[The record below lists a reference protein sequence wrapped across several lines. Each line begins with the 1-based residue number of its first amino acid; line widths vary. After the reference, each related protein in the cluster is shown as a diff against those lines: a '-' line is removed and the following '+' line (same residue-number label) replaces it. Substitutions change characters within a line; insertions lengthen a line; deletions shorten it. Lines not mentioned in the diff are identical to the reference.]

1 MEIPSSKKIV
11 QFFDNIKPSNV
22 PNWSWCYVFIP
33 ALLGYLLILMQ
44 HINEKPVIG
53 KILSFDP
60 KFQEVF
66 RTDSKIEIISKDS
79 IWSEGPLWID
89 DQDTPASYLLFSDVG
104 KNRIYKWEDGKG
116 PFTIG
121 KSVYADKSGCKS
133 NSTFCS
139 QLAYPGTT
147 GIIRF
152 SDGKAIDLL
161 AGQDGER
168 AITIFYENGTRF
180 HLATHF
186 EGKRFNSPND
196 LVWSR
201 DGNLYFTDLDY
212 GLLTSEYQMLEREI
226 PHTGVYMIPRDSI
239 VKALETHQPVSDVK
253 LLTKE
258 MSRPNG
264 LAFSPDH
271 KLLYVSNSHQEDSFL
286 NVYSVLE
293 DGSLDHGKLF
303 YNGTSLRSP
312 STPLGAC
319 DGLKVDNKGNL
330 IASAPGGVV
339 VLSPDGRL
347 LGRLLVDYF
356 VSNVAFSH
364 DGYIF
369 LTANS
374 TVLRV
379 KTVAKPAR
387 IYLYSPK

>member
-60 KFQEVF
+60 KFQE
-66 RTDSKIEIISKDS
+66 
-79 IWSEGPLWID
+79 
-89 DQDTPASYLLFSDVG
+89 
-104 KNRIYKWEDGKG
+104 
-116 PFTIG
+116 
-121 KSVYADKSGCKS
+121 SVYADKSGCKS

-161 AGQDGER
+161 AGQD
-168 AITIFYENGTRF
+168 
-180 HLATHF
+180 
-186 EGKRFNSPND
+186 GKRFNSPND

-271 KLLYVSNSHQEDSFL
+271 KLLYVSNSHREDSFW
-286 NVYSVLE
+286 NVYSVVE
-293 DGSLDHGKLF
+293 YGSLDYGKLF
-303 YNGTSLRSP
+303 YNGSSLRSFH
-312 STPLGAC
+312 SSGCL
-319 DGLKVDNKGNL
+319 
-330 IASAPGGVV
+330 
-339 VLSPDGRL
+339 
-347 LGRLLVDYF
+347 
-356 VSNVAFSH
+356 
-364 DGYIF
+364 
-369 LTANS
+369 
-374 TVLRV
+374 
-379 KTVAKPAR
+379 
-387 IYLYSPK
+387 